1 MGWFGEGRRRGV
13 WRRGALALV
22 AAAVAL
28 VCVATGVTLAGVR
41 PSGASA
47 RASVPLGTGTSRSG
61 KTSENVRRT
70 AHSQSARLAGSSH
83 ASVSSASVLG
93 GLPLA
98 PAAASTA
105 DLMGTDAISN
115 AANHSVG
122 ATTAAVD
129 PLTCTTG
136 TIYSSGAGSVLG
148 GTGNQALYSLATT
161 SLGGSSVPA
170 TDVAAASG
178 GNTGAI
184 NALGITAG
192 GTAAYWINKS
202 NGTVF
207 EYNAA
212 ANTVTALGS
221 SGVSSGNL
229 NLLNAGAINTVNGFF
244 YYGYAT
250 TTGTMVLFA
259 FNTNTNTLVG
269 QIATA
274 TVPFFSNGD
283 IAFDAGGNL
292 YWVGSSG
299 TTAALGVIP
308 GPIPTTAS
316 TTRTLTGKT
325 ITTYADPSSDQ
336 FDGIAFDNT
345 GNLYLQFLN
354 QQTSNSTTFLEQV
367 NPLSGTVN
375 AGPTVIS
382 PDIAGTDLGACAT
395 NPSLSLEK
403 NVVGRIQASDQFTLA
418 ITGPGISGSTTGAT
432 ATTSGASTGIQAQQA
447 GPLPVISGNTY
458 TLTETA
464 TNNNL
469 SNSYTSTYSCTSS
482 ATGGTVASGTGTSF
496 TLTVPTPGTGQT
508 GPAIVCVFTNT
519 PLTSSLSITKSA
531 TPTTVTTVGQTVT
544 YHYTVMNTGQTP
556 LTSVHVTDTQQ
567 TPASGLT
574 SGPTCQSLSTPTGT
588 CSGSSTSLAVG
599 QSASFTAT
607 YTVTQADLDHGSI
620 NDSATATGTPPSG
633 PDVTSPPST
642 ATVTATQSPALS
654 IVKSA
659 VPASVST
666 LGQTVTYTFSVKNT
680 GNVDLSAVHVTDTQ
694 QPPAGSL
701 TSGPTCQ
708 SLSSPTGTCSGS
720 STSLAPGQSAS
731 FTATYAVTQAD
742 LDHGSIN
749 DSATATGTPPTGP
762 AVTSPPST
770 ASVPVTQSP
779 ALSIVKSA
787 VPASVSAVG
796 QTVTYT
802 FSVKNTGNVDLSGVH
817 VTDTQQPPA
826 GGLTSG
832 PTCQSLSSPT
842 GTCSGSSTS
851 LAPGQSASFTATYA
865 VTQADL
871 DHGSINDSATATG
884 TPPTGPA
891 VTSPPSTASVP
902 VTQTPALSI
911 VKSAAP
917 ASVSAVG
924 QTVTYTFAVTNTGN
938 VDLSGVHVTD
948 TQLPPAGGL
957 ASGPTCQSLSSP
969 TGSCSG
975 SSTSLAPG
983 QSATFTATYAVT
995 QADLDHGSINDSAT
1009 ATGTPPTGPSVT
1021 SPPSTATVTAT
1032 QSPALTITK
1041 SAAPTSVS
1049 AVGQTVTYTF
1059 AVTNT
1064 GNVDLSGVHV
1074 TDTQL
1079 PPAGGLASGPTCQSL
1094 SSPAGSCSGSSTSLA
1109 PGQVA
1114 TFTATYIVTQAD
1126 LDHGSIHDSATATG
1140 TPPTGPSVTSPPS
1153 TATVTATQSP
1163 ALSIVKSA
1171 SPASVSAVGQTV
1183 TYTFAVKNT
1192 GNVDLT
1198 GVSVADTQQP
1208 PAGGLASGPT
1218 CQSLSSPTG
1227 SCSGSSTSLAPGQ
1240 SATFTATYIVTQADL
1255 NHLSINDSA
1264 TATGTPPTGPSVT
1277 SPPSTA
1283 SVPVTQNPALSIVKS
1298 AAPASVSAVGD
1309 TVTYTF
1315 AVTNTGNVNLTGVS
1329 VNDTQEPPA
1338 GALAS
1343 GPTCQSLSSPSGSC
1357 SGSSTSLAAGQSATF
1372 TATYTVTQADL
1383 DHGSINDSATATGTP
1398 PTGPSVTSPPSTASV
1413 PVTQNPALSIV
1424 KSASPASVSAV
1435 GNTVTYTFAVTN
1447 TGNVDLSGVHVTDT
1461 QQPPAG
1467 ALASGPTCQSLSS
1480 PAGSCSGSSTSLAPG
1495 QSASFTAT
1503 YIVTQA
1509 DLDHGSI
1516 NDSAIASGSPPSGPP
1531 IDSPPSTA
1539 TVATTQN
1546 PALSIAKSASPA
1558 SVSAVGDTV
1567 TYTFLVTNTGNV
1579 SLTGVS
1585 VDDTQQPPAGGLAS
1599 GPTCQS
1605 LSSPTGSCSGSST
1618 SLAPGQVAT
1627 FTATYIVTQADL
1639 DHGSINDSAI
1649 ASGSPPSG
1657 PPIDSPPSTATVPV
1671 TQSPALTIT
1680 KSASP
1685 ASVSAVGDTVTYTFA
1700 VTNTGNVDLTDV
1712 SVDDTQQ
1719 PPAGGLASGPTCQSL
1734 SSPAGSCSGS
1744 STSLAPGQSARFTAT
1759 YIVTQADLDN
1769 GSIDDSA
1776 IASGSPP
1783 SGPPIDSP
1791 PSTATVPVTQNP
1803 ALSIVK
1809 SAAPASVS
1817 AVGDTVTYTFA
1828 VTNTGN
1834 VNLTGVSVNDTQ
1846 QPPAGG
1852 LASGPTCQSLSSPS
1866 GSCSGSST
1874 SLAAGQSATF
1884 TATYIGDA
1892 G

>member
-1 MGWFGEGRRRGV
+1 MGWFGGGRRRGV

-22 AAAVAL
+22 AAAVTL
-28 VCVATGVTLAGVR
+28 VCVAAGVTLADVG

-47 RASVPLGTGTSRSG
+47 RASARLGTGTSRSG
-61 KTSENVRRT
+61 KTSESVRRT
-70 AHSQSARLAGSSH
+70 AHSQSAGLAGSSH

-105 DLMGTDAISN
+105 DLMGTDAITN

-229 NLLNAGAINTVNGFF
+229 NLLNAGAINTANGFF

-274 TVPFFSNGD
+274 TAPFFSNGD

-325 ITTYADPSSDQ
+325 ITTYADPSSAQ

-354 QQTSNSTTFLEQV
+354 QLSSNSTTFLEQV
-367 NPLSGTVN
+367 NPLSGAVN

-395 NPSLSLEK
+395 NPSLSLQK

-588 CSGSSTSLAVG
+588 CSGASTSLAVG

-666 LGQTVTYTFSVKNT
+666 LGQTVTYTFAVKNT

-701 TSGPTCQ
+701 ASGPTCQ

-731 FTATYAVTQAD
+731 FTATYTVTQAD

-770 ASVPVTQSP
+770 ASVPVTQNP
-779 ALSIVKSA
+779 GV
-787 VPASVSAVG
+787 VDREVG
-796 QTVTYT
+796 
-802 FSVKNTGNVDLSGVH
+802 GSGVGVGGWSDGDVYVRGEEH
-817 VTDTQQPPA
+817 GECGSVGRARDRYAAAA
-826 GGLTSG
+826 GRWVGV
-832 PTCQSLSSPT
+832 
-842 GTCSGSSTS
+842 GS
-851 LAPGQSASFTATYA
+851 
-865 VTQADL
+865 D
-871 DHGSINDSATATG
+871 
-884 TPPTGPA
+884 
-891 VTSPPSTASVP
+891 VP
-902 VTQTPALSI
+902 VVVEPDGNLLGL
-911 VKSAAP
+911 VD
-917 ASVSAVG
+917 VVG
-924 QTVTYTFAVTNTGN
+924 AGPV
-938 VDLSGVHVTD
+938 GVVYGD
-948 TQLPPAGGL
+948 
-957 ASGPTCQSLSSP
+957 
-969 TGSCSG
+969 
-975 SSTSLAPG
+975 
-983 QSATFTATYAVT
+983 
-995 QADLDHGSINDSAT
+995 
-1009 ATGTPPTGPSVT
+1009 
-1021 SPPSTATVTAT
+1021 
-1032 QSPALTITK
+1032 
-1041 SAAPTSVS
+1041 
-1049 AVGQTVTYTF
+1049 
-1059 AVTNT
+1059 
-1064 GNVDLSGVHV
+1064 VH
-1074 TDTQL
+1074 
-1079 PPAGGLASGPTCQSL
+1079 
-1094 SSPAGSCSGSSTSLA
+1094 
-1109 PGQVA
+1109 
-1114 TFTATYIVTQAD
+1114 
-1126 LDHGSIHDSATATG
+1126 
-1140 TPPTGPSVTSPPS
+1140 
-1153 TATVTATQSP
+1153 
-1163 ALSIVKSA
+1163 
-1171 SPASVSAVGQTV
+1171 
-1183 TYTFAVKNT
+1183 
-1192 GNVDLT
+1192 
-1198 GVSVADTQQP
+1198 
-1208 PAGGLASGPT
+1208 
-1218 CQSLSSPTG
+1218 
-1227 SCSGSSTSLAPGQ
+1227 
-1240 SATFTATYIVTQADL
+1240 
-1255 NHLSINDSA
+1255 
-1264 TATGTPPTGPSVT
+1264 
-1277 SPPSTA
+1277 
-1283 SVPVTQNPALSIVKS
+1283 
-1298 AAPASVSAVGD
+1298 
-1309 TVTYTF
+1309 
-1315 AVTNTGNVNLTGVS
+1315 
-1329 VNDTQEPPA
+1329 
-1338 GALAS
+1338 
-1343 GPTCQSLSSPSGSC
+1343 
-1357 SGSSTSLAAGQSATF
+1357 
-1372 TATYTVTQADL
+1372 
-1383 DHGSINDSATATGTP
+1383 
-1398 PTGPSVTSPPSTASV
+1398 
-1413 PVTQNPALSIV
+1413 
-1424 KSASPASVSAV
+1424 
-1435 GNTVTYTFAVTN
+1435 
-1447 TGNVDLSGVHVTDT
+1447 
-1461 QQPPAG
+1461 
-1467 ALASGPTCQSLSS
+1467 
-1480 PAGSCSGSSTSLAPG
+1480 
-1495 QSASFTAT
+1495 
-1503 YIVTQA
+1503 
-1509 DLDHGSI
+1509 
-1516 NDSAIASGSPPSGPP
+1516 
-1531 IDSPPSTA
+1531 
-1539 TVATTQN
+1539 
-1546 PALSIAKSASPA
+1546 
-1558 SVSAVGDTV
+1558 
-1567 TYTFLVTNTGNV
+1567 
-1579 SLTGVS
+1579 
-1585 VDDTQQPPAGGLAS
+1585 
-1599 GPTCQS
+1599 
-1605 LSSPTGSCSGSST
+1605 
-1618 SLAPGQVAT
+1618 
-1627 FTATYIVTQADL
+1627 
-1639 DHGSINDSAI
+1639 
-1649 ASGSPPSG
+1649 
-1657 PPIDSPPSTATVPV
+1657 
-1671 TQSPALTIT
+1671 
-1680 KSASP
+1680 
-1685 ASVSAVGDTVTYTFA
+1685 
-1700 VTNTGNVDLTDV
+1700 
-1712 SVDDTQQ
+1712 
-1719 PPAGGLASGPTCQSL
+1719 
-1734 SSPAGSCSGS
+1734 
-1744 STSLAPGQSARFTAT
+1744 
-1759 YIVTQADLDN
+1759 
-1769 GSIDDSA
+1769 
-1776 IASGSPP
+1776 
-1783 SGPPIDSP
+1783 
-1791 PSTATVPVTQNP
+1791 
-1803 ALSIVK
+1803 
-1809 SAAPASVS
+1809 
-1817 AVGDTVTYTFA
+1817 
-1828 VTNTGN
+1828 
-1834 VNLTGVSVNDTQ
+1834 
-1846 QPPAGG
+1846 
-1852 LASGPTCQSLSSPS
+1852 
-1866 GSCSGSST
+1866 
-1874 SLAAGQSATF
+1874 
-1884 TATYIGDA
+1884 GDA
-1892 G
+1892 GGSGSWVDQ